1 MWREIVTL
9 LVLLAA
15 AITPAAAA
23 DRGEEHA
30 SYDVF
35 AAGLHVA
42 VVDASF
48 DLGPAS
54 YRMQLAYH
62 TTGLVGFL
70 YRGHQINTVQGTW
83 HAQVPEP
90 EQFLADGYWRGIHRI
105 TRIVYSHG
113 VPEVRELVPP
123 NETEREPVPADLKVN
138 TIDTL
143 SALAELIRRV
153 GATARCDTTVHTYD
167 GRRVAEVTARTVRVE
182 IIPPSDRSAY
192 KGPALRCEFEG
203 RMLAGFLLSSN
214 PATDERPLRGTA
226 WLAQVIPAMP
236 PLPVRMAFQT
246 RWFGEATMLL
256 AHAAPG
262 PLSLRYEN

>member
-1 MWREIVTL
+1 MWREIATL

-15 AITPAAAA
+15 ALTPAAAA
-23 DRGEEHA
+23 DGGEEHA

-42 VVDASF
+42 VVDAGF
-48 DLGPAS
+48 DLAPAS

-62 TTGLVGFL
+62 TTGLVGFF

-83 HAQVPEP
+83 GAEAPEP
-90 EQFLADGYWRGIHRI
+90 EEFFGDGYWRGVHRI
-105 TRIVYSHG
+105 TRIVYRHG
-113 VPEVRELVPP
+113 KPEVRELVPP
-123 NETEREPVPADLKVN
+123 NETEREPVPAELKTN

-153 GATARCDTTVHTYD
+153 AATARCDTTVHTYD
-167 GRRVAEVTARTVRVE
+167 GRRVTEVTARTVRME
-182 IIPPSDRSAY
+182 IIPSSDRSAY
-192 KGPALRCEFEG
+192 NGPALRCDFEG

-214 PATDERPLRGTA
+214 LATDERPLHGTA

-236 PLPVRMAFQT
+236 PVPVRMTFQT
-246 RWFGEATMLL
+246 RWFGEATMFL

-262 PLSLRYEN
+262 PLSIRYEN